1 MNCVLILMGIVL
13 NMLID
18 FGRNAI
24 FIMLILPLQEHV
36 RSFDFLISSSRSFF
50 KDLKVLSHIMIFDLS
65 GIKKPNLKIRK

>member
-36 RSFDFLISSSRSFF
+36 RSFDFLISSSRAFF
-50 KDLKVLSHIMIFDLS
+50 KDLKFLSHIMIFYLFL
-65 GIKKPNLKIRK
+65 IKKPNLKIRK